1 MRIAVLMGGTS
12 SEVEISRKTGKAVAS
27 GLSSKGHKVEVF
39 DWEEERIITD
49 VEILRDFDVVFIAYH
64 GGAGEDGRVQAALD
78 VAGLKYTGSNYI
90 ASGIGMNKV
99 LTKIIFENAGIPTPQ
114 WIKLDSR
121 ADVKNVLL
129 EMLKS
134 GFGLP
139 AVVKPASEGS
149 TIGITIAISEDELKE
164 GVDTAF
170 EYGDSILIEK
180 YIPGR
185 EVTVSILGGLP
196 LPVIEIVPKDGFY
209 DYEHKY
215 TKGASDYICPAKI
228 PKRISESLQKVA
240 AEAYNALGCRHY
252 ARVDFRLGDD
262 GKIYCLE
269 VNTLPGM
276 TDLSLVPMAAKSVGI
291 EFPELV
297 NKIAFMAYEG
307 RNE

>member
-196 LPVIEIVPKDGFY
+196 LPVIEVVPKDGFY

>member
-196 LPVIEIVPKDGFY
+196 LPVIEVIPKDGFY

-228 PKRISESLQKVA
+228 PKKISESLQKVA

-276 TDLSLVPMAAKSVGI
+276 
-291 EFPELV
+291 
-297 NKIAFMAYEG
+297 
-307 RNE
+307 

>member
-78 VAGLKYTGSNYI
+78 VAGLRYTGSNYI

-170 EYGDSILIEK
+170 KYGDSILIEK